1 MPSKSEPCGL
11 SQMIAMRYGAVPIV
25 RQTGGLNDTVRS
37 CQVGQPDGNGYVFAA
52 YDAGAMLDTIGQA
65 VGLYHGDAEGFRM
78 VRRRGMEGD
87 FSWDRSAGAYR
98 NIYGKLLGR

>member
-1 MPSKSEPCGL
+1 MR
-11 SQMIAMRYGAVPIV
+11 IAIPVAGE
-25 RQTGGLNDTVRS
+25 TVAS
-37 CQVGQPDGNGYVFAA
+37 P
-52 YDAGAMLDTIGQA
+52 L
-65 VGLYHGDAEGFRM
+65 GDAEGFRM

>member
-1 MPSKSEPCGL
+1 
-11 SQMIAMRYGAVPIV
+11 MRPVADDRHALWCCTHRPAD
-25 RQTGGLNDTVRS
+25 RRP
-37 CQVGQPDGNGYVFAA
+37 PDGNGYVFAA

>member
-1 MPSKSEPCGL
+1 MRDIE
-11 SQMIAMRYGAVPIV
+11 IAVI
-25 RQTGGLNDTVRS
+25 GGGPAGMAAAL
-37 CQVGQPDGNGYVFAA
+37 AA

>member
-1 MPSKSEPCGL
+1 MP
-11 SQMIAMRYGAVPIV
+11 
-25 RQTGGLNDTVRS
+25 
-37 CQVGQPDGNGYVFAA
+37 
-52 YDAGAMLDTIGQA
+52 DTIGQA

>member
-52 YDAGAMLDTIGQA
+52 YDAGAMLDTIGA
-65 VGLYHGDAEGFRM
+65 GGGPVPRRCRGLPHGAA
-78 VRRRGMEGD
+78 
-87 FSWDRSAGAYR
+87 AGH
-98 NIYGKLLGR
+98 GGR